1 MSWIEWL
8 NSNHGLISAAATVV
22 IAVVVI
28 ITAFLTKALA
38 NENRLM
44 RKSGTEPKVVAYL
57 KLDPYRTYVV
67 NFVLAN
73 VGQGP
78 ARDVEFTFQA
88 DESDFRDHDVKIG
101 NHSDRTVTSMLPQG
115 ERIEMYFG
123 GSSSLLKDPK
133 LRPFKVSVTFQ
144 DLNGKNDN
152 KEFVLDV
159 AQFTGLTILG
169 GPPEYEIAQTLKKI
183 ETVIGKLVK

>member
-1 MSWIEWL
+1 
-8 NSNHGLISAAATVV
+8 
-22 IAVVVI
+22 
-28 ITAFLTKALA
+28 
-38 NENRLM
+38 
-44 RKSGTEPKVVAYL
+44 
-57 KLDPYRTYVV
+57 
-67 NFVLAN
+67 
-73 VGQGP
+73 
-78 ARDVEFTFQA
+78 
-88 DESDFRDHDVKIG
+88 
-101 NHSDRTVTSMLPQG
+101 
-115 ERIEMYFG
+115 MYFG